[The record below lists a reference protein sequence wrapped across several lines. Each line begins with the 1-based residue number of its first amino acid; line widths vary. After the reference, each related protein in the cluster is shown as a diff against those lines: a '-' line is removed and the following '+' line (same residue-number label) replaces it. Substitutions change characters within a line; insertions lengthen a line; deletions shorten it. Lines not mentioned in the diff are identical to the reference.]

1 MKKKVSPFIIIPLS
15 FFTIIVIGTIL
26 LALPISTKDKG
37 LDIADAFFI
46 STSSVTITGLSTIS
60 NLANTLSLFGK
71 IVLLLLIQ
79 IGGLSVITIS
89 VFFMSVI
96 GVKIGIDNRL
106 LVKETLNQKSLSGI
120 VRLVKKTIKYTF
132 IVEGIGFV
140 INMIVFRNLPFGD
153 NFLIS
158 LFHSVSAFNNAGLD
172 LLGDTSLQL
181 YSNNVLLNVN
191 TSLLIIFGGIGFI
204 VVDDIMDKKSLR
216 KLSIHSKI
224 VLKMNILLWIFGV
237 LTIKISE
244 GNSVTFMQSVF
255 MSVSSRT
262 AGFSSID
269 MSVLKTITLLII
281 SFLMFVGASPASSG
295 GGIKVTTLYTLI
307 KSIMSY
313 ITGRK
318 TITSNRY
325 ISEETKYKAFILF
338 SASSIIVATGI
349 VLLTIFD
356 NLELAASLIEV
367 VSAFSN
373 TGLSVGVTPTLSIAS
388 KVILAL
394 IMFIGRS
401 GVLTTLMMFN
411 KDWYKKKRNVEY
423 IEEKLLIG

>member
-1 MKKKVSPFIIIPLS
+1 M
-15 FFTIIVIGTIL
+15 
-26 LALPISTKDKG
+26 PISTKDKG